1 MTVELAC
8 EGITANAVVS
18 DYVVLFARPLSPT
31 TTAQARSGKRTT
43 QQLRQSLQRTEQFFV
58 TQR

>member
-31 TTAQARSGKRTT
+31 TAQARSGKRTT